1 LAFWSAKVLKSRDP
15 LDAGPVPFLRKW
27 VEVITSLRKVCVL
40 LVLRSTV
47 SFSLVW
53 FVNVDR
59 LKGKPLMFSGILL
72 FKSFV
77 NRKNAAKHIYK
88 DLRKI

>member
-1 LAFWSAKVLKSRDP
+1 
-15 LDAGPVPFLRKW
+15 
-27 VEVITSLRKVCVL
+27 
-40 LVLRSTV
+40 
-47 SFSLVW
+47 LVW